1 MLFLVTNRTLT
12 QNRAKTYLTAAVAV
26 AGTTLTVK
34 AVDTTEWANN
44 DWIIVGEIGTPT
56 AEVLQV
62 NGAVSDGTSLTID
75 NAGSGGARF
84 AHSVDEP
91 VYRIDYN
98 QVRYSRGTTTVGSAS
113 TTLTTA
119 ELQPDNFETRYED
132 TANDTGYGFVRFY
145 NSFTG
150 ALSPYSD
157 AIPYDGQ
164 SQRSLAKMIDK
175 VRSLCD
181 ERDDEFLTDSEIID
195 GINDKQRDILNE
207 RLWTFNEV
215 EYSDSSIANQFQYD
229 KPSLIKTLHTVRF
242 KTEPLAS
249 TSQARWEMLN
259 WDTNTTTANPTN
271 VTVWNDKIKVYPRPS
286 ASAGADQLNGAI
298 SATVTT
304 ITVDSTTDF
313 TIGDFYRFI
322 IDSEVIYATAATS
335 TTFTGCLRGQEG
347 TTAATHADDS
357 TVTERDIV
365 FTGQAEP
372 VDLDALNDETLVP
385 EALVICHGVAS
396 DFCLGK
402 LNKETLGDRWEARY
416 KAGLTS
422 LENKFTLKLTSQFGR
437 VHDRRELIS
446 DNSAIRNPNDYPVVN
461 TWFN

>member
-1 MLFLVTNRTLT
+1 MLFLVNNRILT
-12 QNRAKTYLTAAVAV
+12 QNRAKTYLTASVAA
-26 AGTTLTVK
+26 AGVTLTVK
-34 AVDTTEWANN
+34 AVDTNAWADN
-44 DWIIVGEIGTPT
+44 DWVILGEIGTPT
-56 AEVLQV
+56 AEVLQL

-84 AHSVDEP
+84 AHSIDEP

-98 QVRYSRGTTTVGSAS
+98 KVRFARGTTTVAASS

-119 ELQPDNFETRYED
+119 ELQPESFETRYED
-132 TANDTGYGFVRFY
+132 TANTTGYGFVRFF
-145 NSFTG
+145 NSLTS
-150 ALSPYSD
+150 AISPYSD

-181 ERDDEFLTDSEIID
+181 EKDDDFLSDSEIKD
-195 GINDKQRDILNE
+195 AINDKQRDILNE

-215 EYSDSSIANQFQYD
+215 EYSASSIDNQFQYD
-229 KPSLIKTLHTVRF
+229 IPSGIKTLHTVRL

-259 WDTNTTTANPTN
+259 WDTNASSGNPTN
-271 VTVWNDKIKVYPRPS
+271 VTVWNEKIKVYPRPS
-286 ASAGADQLNGAI
+286 ADAGADQLNGAI
-298 SATVTT
+298 TATATT

-322 IDSEVIYATAATS
+322 IDSEVIYATASTS

-347 TTAATHADDS
+347 TTAATHADDA

-372 VDLDALNDETLVP
+372 EDLDALNDETVVP

-416 KAGLTS
+416 KAGVES
-422 LENKFTLKLTSQFGR
+422 LRDKYTLKLTSQFGR
-437 VHDRRELIS
+437 VRDPRELVS
-446 DNSAIRNPNDYPVVN
+446 DNGRIRNPNDYPVIN
-461 TWFN
+461 TWF